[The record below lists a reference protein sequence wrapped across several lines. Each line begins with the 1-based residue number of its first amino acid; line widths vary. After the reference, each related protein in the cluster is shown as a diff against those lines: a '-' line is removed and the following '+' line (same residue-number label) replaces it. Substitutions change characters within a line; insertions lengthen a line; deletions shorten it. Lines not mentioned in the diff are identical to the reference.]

1 MVPRTTSRGRKGQ
14 LWHLDILLPH
24 YPQTWYPEGFLIISK
39 GNLYAMGDLFPS
51 SYLIWLFL
59 LQSKVAG
66 QELALPLLHSRL
78 DLDLQ
83 ETSYKS
89 DLCLREPGPQ
99 MLSDQPQVAGGCT
112 MVGRWSGRQVGIF
125 LGHHISKDLIYDALD
140 DELQNKS
147 PQLSPR
153 IPVVLSAAFTTTC
166 GTDEVIE

>member
-1 MVPRTTSRGRKGQ
+1 
-14 LWHLDILLPH
+14 
-24 YPQTWYPEGFLIISK
+24 
-39 GNLYAMGDLFPS
+39 MGDLSPS

-66 QELALPLLHSRL
+66 QKLALPLLHSRL
-78 DLDLQ
+78 DSDLQ
-83 ETSYKS
+83 GTSYKR

-99 MLSDQPQVAGGCT
+99 MISDQPQAADGCT

-140 DELQNKS
+140 DELQNQS

-166 GTDEVIE
+166 GTDEVTE

>member
-1 MVPRTTSRGRKGQ
+1 M
-14 LWHLDILLPH
+14 
-24 YPQTWYPEGFLIISK
+24 SK
-39 GNLYAMGDLFPS
+39 GNLYAVGDLFPS

-78 DLDLQ
+78 DSDLQ
-83 ETSYKS
+83 GTSYNN

-99 MLSDQPQVAGGCT
+99 MISDQPQAADGCT
-112 MVGRWSGRQVGIF
+112 MVGRGSGRQVGIF
-125 LGHHISKDLIYDALD
+125 LGHHISKDLIYDALHD
-140 DELQNKS
+140 KLQNQS

-153 IPVVLSAAFTTTC
+153 IPVILSAAFTMTC